1 MLLESFKI
9 IGVAVGQI
17 ILLAAIGFF
26 LIKRDILSATGLDAI
41 SKLVME
47 VTLPLLIF
55 CELVK
60 NFTFRQ
66 YANWWVFPL
75 LSIAIT
81 VAGLVLGFVV
91 LGLIKGHQEKL
102 QFLSLTAFQN
112 SGYLPLALVAAFLPG
127 QQRESMFIYI
137 FLFLIGFNLVMFSLG
152 VHMICFHKDRQFELG
167 SLFSPPVIAAVFSLA
182 LIFFGLQRFIP
193 ASFIKSLSMAGDC
206 TLPLAMLVVG
216 GSLAEINLKQ
226 IHKGAMFFAVL
237 IKLIIMPALGFWLVI
252 ALRLPE
258 LIGLLLLIQLS
269 MPSATTLSVITRY
282 YKKEDILASE
292 GIFFTHL
299 LSIVTIPV
307 FLSLYFALVMIR

>member
-1 MLLESFKI
+1 LESFKI

-17 ILLAAIGFF
+17 ILLGVIGFF
-26 LIKRDILSATGLDAI
+26 LVKRNILAHTGLDAL

-47 VTLPLLIF
+47 VTLPILIF

-60 NFTFRQ
+60 NFSFRQ

-81 VAGLVLGFVV
+81 AAGLILGSVV
-91 LGLIKGHQEKL
+91 LKLIKGHQEKL

-112 SGYLPLALVAAFLPG
+112 SGYLPLALIAAFLPG
-127 QQRESMFIYI
+127 PQRETMFIYL

-152 VHMICFHKDRQFELG
+152 VHMICFHKEREFELG

-182 LIFFGLQRFIP
+182 LIFFGLQKFIP
-193 ASFIKSLSMAGDC
+193 GSAIKALRMAGDC
-206 TLPLAMLVVG
+206 TLPLAMFVVG
-216 GSLAEINLKQ
+216 GSLAEINLSR
-226 IHKGAMFFAVL
+226 IHKGAMFFVIL
-237 IKLIIMPALGFWLVI
+237 IKLIILPALGLWLI
-252 ALRLPE
+252 IRLGLPE
-258 LIGLLLLIQLS
+258 LVGLLILIQLA

-292 GIFFTHL
+292 GIFFTHIA
-299 LSIVTIPV
+299 SIITIPV
-307 FLSLYFALVMIR
+307 FLSLYFALVMIK